1 MHNPVIYK
9 EIGINIIFPTTS
21 VCDHSSFPKEE
32 IQDRID
38 FLIPQMEILLFDSF
52 FIRIHFSFERNKL
65 ETIFFFGLI
74 PKLTHLPTPLPHTSP
89 HRLTHHL
96 THLHTPPHTFP
107 APPHATPHTS
117 PHATPYIPRTAS
129 RITSHIFTRHPTH
142 PPHLLPLLHPTR
154 TVPRP
159 TFFSV
164 KRAPATER

>member
-1 MHNPVIYK
+1 MHNPIIYK
-9 EIGINIIFPTTS
+9 KIGINIISPTTS

-89 HRLTHHL
+89 HRLTH
-96 THLHTPPHTFP
+96 LHTPPHTSP
-107 APPHATPHTS
+107 APPH
-117 PHATPYIPRTAS
+117 TA
-129 RITSHIFTRHPTH
+129 
-142 PPHLLPLLHPTR
+142 PPHPHGPPAYFFLRQASARNGALRRADCLSGASFCPL
-154 TVPRP
+154 
-159 TFFSV
+159 
-164 KRAPATER
+164 A